1 MELTVFPSRLRGT
14 IQVPASK
21 SDFQRAC
28 AAALLYNGKTI
39 LKNPGTSADDRAAL
53 QLAVD
58 LGLEVLS
65 EEPGVATV
73 QSTGKVRPRTQ
84 EVFCGE
90 SGLATRLFIPIAAAS
105 SEKISFSG
113 KGSLLTRPLK
123 FFYKVLPQ
131 LGVSVWGNGQTL
143 PITVQGP
150 LQPQDLVVDG
160 SLSSQFSSGLLF
172 AFAAAAQNEVFL
184 RIENPVS
191 QPYLHMTV
199 ATLRAFGKEI
209 IPERNAVFRIFGK
222 TEAHPKEIL
231 YCVESDWSSAAVWLI
246 AAALGADI
254 ALKGLSLQSL
264 QADRVLVD
272 ILCQTGVAV
281 FMENGIILISG
292 KPKNGFSFDL
302 THAPDLFPVLAILA
316 FSSPGESRISG
327 LHRLIHKES
336 NRLQSVAEMLRQG
349 GISFKISGNEMV
361 IPGGQTFGTA
371 TVASANDHRIV
382 MAAALAALNAAGPV
396 RIAGVEAI
404 AKSYPAFL
412 EDLKALGGRIE

>member
-1 MELTVFPSRLRGT
+1 MELTVYPSRPRGT
-14 IQVPASK
+14 IRIPVSK

-28 AAALLYNGKTI
+28 AAALLHKGTTVLINSGK
-39 LKNPGTSADDRAAL
+39 SADDHAAL

-58 LGLEVLS
+58 LGLEILS
-65 EEPGVATV
+65 QTDDTLTV

-105 SEKISFSG
+105 RKKITFTG
-113 KGSLLTRPLK
+113 TGSLLTRPLH
-123 FFYKVLPQ
+123 FFYETLPQ
-131 LGVSVWGNGQTL
+131 LGVSVWGNRQTL

-172 AFAAAAQNEVFL
+172 AFAAAAQNEVSL

-191 QPYLHMTV
+191 LPYLHMTV

-209 IPERNAVFRIFGK
+209 IPERNAVFRIFGE
-222 TEAHPKEIL
+222 TEVPPKNIS
-231 YCVESDWSSAAVWLI
+231 YTVESDWSSAAVWLI
-246 AAALGADI
+246 AAALGTDI

-272 ILCQTGVAV
+272 ILHQTGVAV
-281 FMENGIILISG
+281 FIENGIILISG

-302 THAPDLFPVLAILA
+302 TNAPDLFPVLAVLA

-336 NRLQSVAEMLRQG
+336 NRLQSVAEMLQQG
-349 GISFKISGNEMV
+349 GISFEISGNEML
-361 IPGGQTFGTA
+361 IPGGQTFGNA
-371 TVASANDHRIV
+371 TVDSANDHRIV

-396 RIAGVEAI
+396 TISGTGAVS
-404 AKSYPAFL
+404 KSYPAFFD
-412 EDLKALGGRIE
+412 DLKKLGVKAV